1 MKLFYLFLAVVAAT
15 ETTVSSVETTA
26 SVTVTESSVADVVE
40 TTATATVTES
50 TGAEVDEATAADTDT
65 ESTVADVVEASDVED
80 GNIDDQEDG
89 EDDQEE
95 GENDQLDCDGAK
107 AFIIRAKQG
116 LEEQEL
122 AEMSKDPENPD
133 VWKFLENTCTEICV
147 AEGKNCYGIEF
158 AYDNDFVCKEAKSAL
173 EAASTETEKTEMKTA
188 CDLACADVEG
198 QTCGVTTVSSV
209 ETTASVTVTE
219 STAAVDDAALA
230 ACKDAQKTLAAT
242 TNSLEKV
249 ALTAACELACTDVE
263 NETCGFLV
271 NGLSFVLFVILA
283 VFKY

>member
-26 SVTVTESSVADVVE
+26 SVTVTESTVADVVE

-80 GNIDDQEDG
+80 GNIDDQDDG

-95 GENDQLDCDGAK
+95 GENDKLDCDGAK

-122 AEMSKDPENPD
+122 AEMSKNPEIGSD
-133 VWKFLENTCTEICV
+133 VWKFLENACTEICV
-147 AEGKNCYGIEF
+147 AEGKI
-158 AYDNDFVCKEAKSAL
+158 
-173 EAASTETEKTEMKTA
+173 
-188 CDLACADVEG
+188 
-198 QTCGVTTVSSV
+198 
-209 ETTASVTVTE
+209 
-219 STAAVDDAALA
+219 
-230 ACKDAQKTLAAT
+230 
-242 TNSLEKV
+242 
-249 ALTAACELACTDVE
+249 
-263 NETCGFLV
+263 
-271 NGLSFVLFVILA
+271 
-283 VFKY
+283 